1 MCVGVQRHAPVAL
14 PLGDAVSIVKEAGWS
29 PGGSLMFYGKEK
41 ISPPPPLQ
49 MNLETQDRSKYTDPL
64 LVAGKMGN
72 MLKICTECCRSVCC
86 CLHTITHIYYGGE
99 STEKFHLWHRHRTWS
114 SSLMLL
120 MLSFHAKVARFLT
133 LLLHPATQIP
143 TARSLFPEAFL
154 ATAWLGSHVCRSLC
168 LPTAIHSLRKSQPNN
183 FTGCRCAELRIL
195 PPLCA
200 ECPGILEAST
210 SWSRVPGL

>member
-1 MCVGVQRHAPVAL
+1 MYSSTLSLTSSLHVCGCSTPRPCRSAPGRRGVYRK
-14 PLGDAVSIVKEAGWS
+14 GGWVVPRGQS
-29 PGGSLMFYGKEK
+29 DVLRKRENFS
-41 ISPPPPLQ
+41 PPPLQ

-154 ATAWLGSHVCRSLC
+154 ATA
-168 LPTAIHSLRKSQPNN
+168 
-183 FTGCRCAELRIL
+183 
-195 PPLCA
+195 
-200 ECPGILEAST
+200 
-210 SWSRVPGL
+210 